1 MGIKR
6 VTIKTISMEIV
17 YFSHDKCYKN
27 LTFRKI
33 IKMSYKLSIA
43 TCIAATLVAENSY
56 KLDKENYQL
65 NKINL
70 LNRFMGT
77 CILDFVY

>member
-1 MGIKR
+1 
-6 VTIKTISMEIV
+6 MEIV
-17 YFSHDKCYKN
+17 YFSHDKCYKS

-56 KLDKENYQL
+56 KLDKENNQL
-65 NKINL
+65 K
-70 LNRFMGT
+70 
-77 CILDFVY
+77 

>member
-1 MGIKR
+1 MA
-6 VTIKTISMEIV
+6 
-17 YFSHDKCYKN
+17 
-27 LTFRKI
+27 
-33 IKMSYKLSIA
+33 YKLSIA
-43 TCIAATLVAENSY
+43 TCIPATLVAENSY

-70 LNRFMGT
+70 LNRFMGI

>member
-56 KLDKENYQL
+56 KLDKENKQL
-65 NKINL
+65 K
-70 LNRFMGT
+70 
-77 CILDFVY
+77 